1 MSIDPRDLF
10 VRLNPL
16 GLDERDLE
24 KDSTG
29 FTDNRTHGDYLV
41 FLAGYKAGTVDGEE
55 RECQRHRP
63 INAEGYKPEISTL
76 LPGIPCAGAAGV
88 HNLNQAEGCKPD
100 LSIRPSTPEAEQRLR
115 EALQCMGA
123 ANVKYIQYH
132 LDFLAE
138 REEKDQLLE
147 EALDAAASVGMHDL
161 VARINNALATDTSEM
176 IPSPALVDVLAERRR
191 QIDLEGYTTERDDQY
206 VNGEL
211 SEAAAAY
218 AFWSFTSRLLPP
230 NRKLEPPASWPWD
243 REHWKPT
250 TQRHMLIKA
259 GALILAELE
268 RLDRQ
273 QAREVAHG

>member
-10 VRLNPL
+10 VSLNPL
-16 GLDERDLE
+16 GLSQRELE
-24 KDSTG
+24 KDSSG
-29 FTDNRTHGDYLV
+29 FADDRTHNDYLV
-41 FLAGYKAGTVDGEE
+41 FLAGYKAGTVDGED

-63 INAEGYKPEISTL
+63 INAEGCKPEISPPL
-76 LPGIPCAGAAGV
+76 SSIPCAGAAAG
-88 HNLNQAEGCKPD
+88 HALDKAEGSKPD
-100 LSIRPSTPEAEQRLR
+100 LSIHPSTPEEEQRLR
-115 EALQCMGA
+115 EALQRTGA
-123 ANVKYIQYH
+123 ANVKYTQYH
-132 LDFLAE
+132 LLFLAE

-161 VARINNALATDTSEM
+161 VDRINNALAADTSEM

-250 TQRHMLIKA
+250 TQRHMLVKA

-273 QAREVAHG
+273 QAREVVHG